1 MGVKNVVDN
10 VAIMILGYFSD
21 ISESNLSTSFII
33 FDLKNNL
40 SKNLYRHLGQWLSLE
55 WWQQIFFSRVNNR
68 SKQ

>member
-1 MGVKNVVDN
+1 MGVKNVIDN

-40 SKNLYRHLGQWLSLE
+40 SKNLYRHLGQ
-55 WWQQIFFSRVNNR
+55 
-68 SKQ
+68 